1 MASHA
6 VLRLSANVFAGS
18 ALGGLL
24 GLLLGSSTTPLVAS
38 IVTALVALLA
48 TFLGLSEQ
56 AGSRL
61 RIASLFRIGAFAC
74 GMLAGAV
81 LGLMA
86 RTHQWFAP
94 SLADQIREAVSVEAL
109 PQGARDTVKLL
120 RYGLAPGGNTP
131 SDARIA
137 ANMNPVFYSALSN
150 SDCNQLRQVTG
161 PARLDAM
168 KRQAGTAAEFAARID
183 NLPTEERKTLML
195 AAAPFYLCKV
205 DAE

>member
-1 MASHA
+1 MVSHA
-6 VLRLSANVFAGS
+6 VSRLSANIFAGS

-24 GLLLGSSTTPLVAS
+24 GLLLGSSTTPLVAG
-38 IVTALVALLA
+38 VMTGLVALLA

-56 AGSRL
+56 AGNRL

-81 LGLMA
+81 TGLMA

-94 SLADQIREAVSVEAL
+94 SLADQIREAVSVEEL

-120 RYGLAPGGNTP
+120 RYGLAPAGSTP
-131 SDARIA
+131 SDSPIVK
-137 ANMNPVFYSALSN
+137 NMSPGFYSTLSN

-168 KRQAGTAAEFAARID
+168 KRQVGTAAEFAARIE
-183 NLPTEERKTLML
+183 NLPTEERKMLML
-195 AAAPFYLCKV
+195 AAAPFYLCRV
-205 DAE
+205 DAQ